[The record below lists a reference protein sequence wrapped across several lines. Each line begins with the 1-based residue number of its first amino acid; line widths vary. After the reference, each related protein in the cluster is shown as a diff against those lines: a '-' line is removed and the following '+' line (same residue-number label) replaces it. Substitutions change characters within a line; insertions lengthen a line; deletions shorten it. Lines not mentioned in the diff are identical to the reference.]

1 MIPEAEFERHGFVP
15 NVVFPTALLDR
26 DENWLVIYGAADSAI
41 AAVELNK
48 AEVEATL
55 NRG

>member
-1 MIPEAEFERHGFVP
+1 MVPEAEFERRGFVP

-26 DENWLVIYGAADSAI
+26 TENWLVIYGAADSAI

-55 NRG
+55 SRG